1 MEKIR
6 IVVVDDH
13 PLFRQGVI
21 DAFSLEKDFQVV
33 GESDSG
39 NAALELIRSTLPD
52 VAILD
57 VNLPDINGQQITRQL
72 AIEKINTRVVL
83 LTAYDDTE
91 QVIHAM
97 RAGARAYCAKDIKPE
112 DLYDVIRTVMK
123 GKYFVGQ
130 QAMDEVERK
139 NWLSQQTEQAAKPYS
154 DPGEPFHPLS
164 GREMEVL
171 ECVTRGM
178 SNKEIASNL
187 GISHQTVKNHVTA
200 ILRKIGVEDRTQAAV
215 YALRRGWV
223 RLYEQPD
230 SESKE

>member
-1 MEKIR
+1 MDKIR

-21 DAFSLEKDFQVV
+21 DAFSLEKDIQIV
-33 GESDSG
+33 GEADSG
-39 NAALELIRSTLPD
+39 TAALNLIRSTLPD
-52 VAILD
+52 IAILD
-57 VNLPDINGQQITRQL
+57 VNLPDMNGQQITRQL
-72 AIEKINTRVVL
+72 ATEKIDTRVVL

-97 RAGARAYCAKDIKPE
+97 RAGARAYCAKDIKP
-112 DLYDVIRTVMK
+112 DKLSQVIRTVMQ
-123 GKYFVGQ
+123 GMYYVGQ
-130 QAMDEVERK
+130 QSMDEVERR
-139 NWLSQQTEQAAKPYS
+139 NWLNQQTEQAAKPYS

-164 GREMEVL
+164 NREMEVL

-178 SNKEIASNL
+178 SNKEIATSL

-223 RLYEQPD
+223 RLYDQPD
-230 SESKE
+230 SDDKE